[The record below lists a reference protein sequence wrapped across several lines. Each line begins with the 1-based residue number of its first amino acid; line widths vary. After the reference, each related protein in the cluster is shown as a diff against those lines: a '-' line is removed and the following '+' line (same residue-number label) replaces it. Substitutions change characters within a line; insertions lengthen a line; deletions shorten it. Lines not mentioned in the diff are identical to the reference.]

1 MTQQLTPGDWQQL
14 KTAWEQVTVLAGA
27 ERERVLEQLVLAPR
41 VLSTLRDMMAAESS
55 LAQRFEPGATRR
67 SNHEVVEV
75 SEYDREAPTLVG
87 RPLGPYR
94 VTRLIARG
102 GMGAVY
108 EASRFDGQFEQRVAI
123 KTLWRGADSHVLQQ
137 RFRTE
142 RRILAALHHPN
153 IAQLIDGGSTGEGT
167 PWLAMEYVEG
177 EPIDLWCDR
186 HGVSITAR
194 LDLVRQAC
202 RAVHHAHQSLVIHR
216 DLKPSNLLVTAD
228 GRLSLL
234 DFGIAKL
241 TQDGMGDG
249 TLTDAGLAPFTMAY
263 AAPEQLDGGHIS
275 TAVDVWA
282 LGALLTTLLAGE
294 APRALVSSPSPD
306 PVRRWQET
314 RRARVR
320 LPSEVAAQ
328 AEDGA
333 EPGEGDRRARARG
346 LSSVR
351 RLVATLRG
359 ELDAIAGKAMHED
372 PMRRYASAE
381 ALSDDILRYLKR
393 ERVLARPD
401 STAYRVRT
409 FIRRRSALTV
419 SVAGAFLLVG
429 SAGVIAWQQAA
440 AARAEA
446 ARAERATA
454 FLSGIVTGTNA
465 TSYDPIVRLSTSGT
479 LADLLDSV
487 LVRVPREFADDA
499 RIRARLYTAIGAN
512 VATQSRFGLARTV
525 LDSAQVLAARGFGLT
540 SAEYARACLEGAALR
555 LELEGPYA
563 ADREIAAARRA
574 ASALPAANELHAR
587 IDLVAATRAMA
598 LGRVYEAD
606 SLAANVAQREHARQN
621 GRTILSLRA
630 ESIRMLASSWIS
642 RDPRDYL
649 RRARAVRVLG
659 DSLGLTHTNEQ
670 LTATGAE
677 FEALLV
683 LGRTEQAAVVQEE
696 YIQAIT
702 HLARDAPWIG
712 AAIARDRA
720 FLAAVIGDTATRREQ
735 AAIAL
740 MLANAAPLLRVSD
753 RLLISNTFVDDALAR
768 GAVVDARRVAQR
780 TVTDLASSRSP
791 MVMSYAYLYAGRAAL
806 AMGDGAGAID
816 LLRDGLDEV
825 ERAPDLSSMA
835 PRLRRVMAEAYAQ
848 SGDRSRA
855 DSVRRLDPP
864 RAAVPYCTPGGEWR
878 GCPDG

>member
-1 MTQQLTPGDWQQL
+1 MATANPSLTQLLQSAQSGDVQAADQAASL
-14 KTAWEQVTVLAGA
+14 VYAELRSLANA
-27 ERERVLEQLVLAPR
+27 YLARERMELSVGATGLVHEDYFRLMDQRAPWQNRAHFFGIAATIMRRLLVDHSRR
-41 VLSTLRDMMAAESS
+41 VAAARRDMVVAESS
-55 LAQRFEPGATRR
+55 LAHRFEPGATRR
-67 SNHEVVEV
+67 SNREVVEV

-87 RPLGPYR
+87 RQLGPYR

-186 HGVSITAR
+186 HGVS
-194 LDLVRQAC
+194 
-202 RAVHHAHQSLVIHR
+202 
-216 DLKPSNLLVTAD
+216 
-228 GRLSLL
+228 G
-234 DFGIAKL
+234 
-241 TQDGMGDG
+241 G

-294 APRALVSSPSPD
+294 APRTPMLSPSPD
-306 PVRRWQET
+306 PVRRLQEA

-320 LPSEVAAQ
+320 LPSEVAAK
-328 AEDGA
+328 ADDGA
-333 EPGEGDRRARARG
+333 ELCEGDRRARARG
-346 LSSVR
+346 LSNVR
-351 RLVATLRG
+351 RLVGTLRG
-359 ELDAIAGKAMHED
+359 ELDAIVGKAMHED

-429 SAGVIAWQQAA
+429 SASVIAWQQAA

-512 VATQSRFGLARTV
+512 VA
-525 LDSAQVLAARGFGLT
+525 
-540 SAEYARACLEGAALR
+540 
-555 LELEGPYA
+555 
-563 ADREIAAARRA
+563 
-574 ASALPAANELHAR
+574 
-587 IDLVAATRAMA
+587 
-598 LGRVYEAD
+598 
-606 SLAANVAQREHARQN
+606 QREHARQN

-677 FEALLV
+677 FEALL
-683 LGRTEQAAVVQEE
+683 AAVS
-696 YIQAIT
+696 
-702 HLARDAPWIG
+702 
-712 AAIARDRA
+712 
-720 FLAAVIGDTATRREQ
+720 GDTATRREQ

-740 MLANAAPLLRVSD
+740 MLADAAPLLRVSD

-791 MVMSYAYLYAGRAAL
+791 MVMSYAYLYAGRRVA
-806 AMGDGAGAID
+806 
-816 LLRDGLDEV
+816 
-825 ERAPDLSSMA
+825 
-835 PRLRRVMAEAYAQ
+835 RL
-848 SGDRSRA
+848 
-855 DSVRRLDPP
+855 P
-864 RAAVPYCTPGGEWR
+864 
-878 GCPDG
+878 